1 MHVSFHLNDRNSES
15 GRLVI
20 AILFSLVLHAL
31 LLFFIRFAQPSW
43 KIPASQTIP
52 LNVFL
57 EKKATR
63 TPKPAGIPEAVQHSE
78 GKAIIGVQEKN
89 SFPLKMLTAVIHA
102 QVDQPKTKIPKKFIG
117 KKILTINKP
126 AKTTVVESEPDL
138 LVTKSPAPEIH
149 EDEEKPFAPTPSV
162 ENPVAKVI
170 PPVEKLV
177 SPEPTLGEKQE
188 KIVFAES
195 AQEKSTVEKPGNA
208 AEEPKIAK
216 IKEPE
221 PVKIEEPKPVKVE
234 EPKPVKVAEPEPVK
248 VEEPKPVKIEEIK
261 PVKAEELKPAKIEE
275 PKSIAA
281 EEPKPIRIEEAK
293 PARIE
298 EHAPANAEG
307 QKPAKTEAAAEP
319 KGRSSEDGK
328 LDVFGAKPLGY
339 APPSLAQL
347 SIAAIR
353 NLPREENKKIQ
364 FGERRKSVGL
374 REQDFRYAMYVEGVR
389 IKLERIG
396 SFNYPAAAAR
406 NNQSGTLSIRITIR
420 SDGSLEDFSIVRP
433 SAYEALNAGAE
444 RIVRMSAPFSP
455 LPENIRQD
463 TDILSITI
471 NWSFSNSRQS
481 FD

>member
-1 MHVSFHLNDRNSES
+1 MHVHFHLNDRGSES
-15 GRLVI
+15 GRLII

-43 KIPASQTIP
+43 KPPASRATP

-57 EKKATR
+57 EKKAAK
-63 TPKPAGIPEAVQHSE
+63 TPKPAGIPEAVQYSE

-89 SFPLKMLTAVIHA
+89 SFPLKTLTAVIHA

-117 KKILTINKP
+117 KKILAINKP
-126 AKTTVVESEPDL
+126 AKATVVESEPDL
-138 LVTKSPAPEIH
+138 LVTKSPAPEIP

-162 ENPVAKVI
+162 ENPVAKVV
-170 PPVEKLV
+170 PPIEKLV
-177 SPEPTLGEKQE
+177 SPEPTPGEKQE
-188 KIVFAES
+188 KIVFAEH
-195 AQEKSTVEKPGNA
+195 AQEKSTVEKPGNV
-208 AEEPKIAK
+208 AEEPKAIMV
-216 IKEPE
+216 KEPE
-221 PVKIEEPKPVKVE
+221 PVKIEEPKPAKIE

-248 VEEPKPVKIEEIK
+248 IEEPKPVKAEASKPVKIEEIK
-261 PVKAEELKPAKIEE
+261 PVKAEE
-275 PKSIAA
+275 PKSA
-281 EEPKPIRIEEAK
+281 KIEEAK
-293 PARIE
+293 PAGIE

-328 LDVFGAKPLGY
+328 PDVFGAKPLGY

-347 SIAAIR
+347 SIAAVR
-353 NLPREENKKIQ
+353 NLPREENRRIQ

-406 NNQSGTLSIRITIR
+406 NNQSGTLSIKISIR